1 MKKELSFFV
10 WNINIDNN
18 LENYSQDSN
27 LFCFFFLWLI
37 SYHFMIFFFW
47 RLLVE
52 SLANKLQIKNHD
64 EKMYV
69 NLIVSSASF
78 GYFWKN
84 CDHRARL
91 VRGILSA
98 HPLFGARAPPST
110 PPDFC
115 LLLQGE
121 NICQLGL
128 LSVTNYMFI
137 SSKLNESW

>member
-1 MKKELSFFV
+1 MKKRSNFSHEISILT
-10 WNINIDNN
+10 ILKIQN
-18 LENYSQDSN
+18 L
-27 LFCFFFLWLI
+27 LCFFFLWLI
-37 SYHFMIFFFW
+37 SYHYMISFFW
-47 RLLVE
+47 RFLVK
-52 SLANKLQIKNHD
+52 SLVKKLQIKNHD
-64 EKMYV
+64 KKTKEAYV

-121 NICQLGL
+121 NICHLGL
-128 LSVTNYMFI
+128 LSVTNYKSI
-137 SSKLNESW
+137 LSKLNLNW